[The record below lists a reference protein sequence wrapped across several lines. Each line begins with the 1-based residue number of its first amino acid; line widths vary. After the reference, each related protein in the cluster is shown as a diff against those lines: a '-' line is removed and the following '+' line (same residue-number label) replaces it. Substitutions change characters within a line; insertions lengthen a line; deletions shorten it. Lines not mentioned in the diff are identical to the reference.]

1 MKPAEKLINL
11 NYHRLLLGILE
22 VTLEDMLDERQLKGK
37 NSRRE
42 QALNKAESLSFMRG
56 EWFETI
62 CDATGIPACQF
73 RKKCLS

>member
-1 MKPAEKLINL
+1 MRTAEKLINL
-11 NYHRLLLGILE
+11 NYHRLLLGVLE

-37 NSRRE
+37 NSKRE
-42 QALNKAESLSFMRG
+42 QALNKAEALSFMRG